1 MEELLEWLEY
11 IDEAVDSRQRSKVRY
26 RLKDI
31 VIIVLFATL
40 ANADDWVE
48 IGIFAAYHK
57 EYLRKYAKLDNG
69 IPSHDTIQRVMAL
82 VSPEIMQQITVKWQE
97 VLNSNEGEKLRK
109 IISMD
114 GKTMR
119 GNTRNGSKP
128 SHVVSAWCDEDGFC
142 LGQVAVDEKSNEITA
157 IPELLNK
164 INVKGQII
172 TIDAMGT
179 QTEIAAKIRQKR
191 ADYVL
196 ALKGNQSSLHDDVRE
211 YFQDKEFCEQ
221 IKKNGQYNRT
231 VEKAHGQKEV
241 REYYQ
246 TEDIKW
252 LPQRSKWRGLKS
264 VGMERKTITRKD
276 GSVSIEHRYF
286 ISSLGNDID
295 LFSRAIRKHWSVEVM
310 HWHLDVTFREDANQT
325 LDKNAAQNL
334 NILRKFCLSILKT
347 VEIFKPN
354 LSMKKKR
361 FVIAQDVEK
370 FLDVV
375 MNA

>member
-1 MEELLEWLEY
+1 MVNDGTCSDTLMMQAADAIDALSKIREEQKAQ
-11 IDEAVDSRQRSKVRY
+11 I
-26 RLKDI
+26 
-31 VIIVLFATL
+31 ATL

-48 IGIFAAYHK
+48 IGIFAAYHE
-57 EYLRKYAKLDNG
+57 EYLRKYTELDNSV
-69 IPSHDTIQRVMAL
+69 PSHDTIQRVMAL
-82 VSPEIMQQITVKWQE
+82 VSPEIMQQISAKWQE

-142 LGQVAVDEKSNEITA
+142 LGQVAVEEKSNEITA
-157 IPELLNK
+157 IPELLDK

-196 ALKGNQSSLHDDVRE
+196 ALKGNQSNLHDDVKE

-221 IKKNGQYNRT
+221 IKKNGQYRRT
-231 VEKAHGQKEV
+231 VEKAHSQKEV
-241 REYYQ
+241 REYFQ

-252 LPQRSKWRGLKS
+252 LPQRSRWKGLKS

-276 GSVSIEHRYF
+276 GSISTENRYF

-325 LDKNAAQNL
+325 IDKNAAQNL

-347 VEIFKPN
+347 VEIFKPK

-370 FLDVV
+370 FLDIV
-375 MNA
+375 MCA

>member
-11 IDEAVDSRQRSKVRY
+11 IEEEIDSRQQSKVRY

-48 IGIFAAYHK
+48 IGIFAAYHE
-57 EYLRKYAKLDNG
+57 EYLRKYTKLDNG
-69 IPSHDTIQRVMAL
+69 VPSHDTIQRVMAL
-82 VSPEIMQQITVKWQE
+82 VSPEIMQQISAKWQE

-142 LGQVAVDEKSNEITA
+142 LGQVAVEEKSNEITA
-157 IPELLNK
+157 IPELLDK

-196 ALKGNQSSLHDDVRE
+196 ALKGNQSNLHDDVKE
-211 YFQDKEFCEQ
+211 YFQDKDFCEQ
-221 IKKNGQYNRT
+221 IKKNGQYRRT
-231 VEKAHGQKEV
+231 VEKAHSQKEV
-241 REYYQ
+241 REYFQ

-252 LPQRSKWRGLKS
+252 LPQRSRWKGLKS

-276 GSVSIEHRYF
+276 GSISTENRYF

-325 LDKNAAQNL
+325 IDKNAAQNL

-347 VEIFKPN
+347 VEIFKPK

-370 FLDVV
+370 FLDIV
-375 MNA
+375 MCA

>member
-11 IDEAVDSRQRSKVRY
+11 IEEVIDSRQQSKVRY

-48 IGIFAAYHK
+48 IGIFAAYHE
-57 EYLRKYAKLDNG
+57 EYLRKYTKLDNG
-69 IPSHDTIQRVMAL
+69 VPSHDTIQRVMAL
-82 VSPEIMQQITVKWQE
+82 VSPEIMQQISAKWQE

-142 LGQVAVDEKSNEITA
+142 LGQVAVEEKSNEITA
-157 IPELLNK
+157 IPELLDK

-196 ALKGNQSSLHDDVRE
+196 ALKGNQSNLHDDVKE
-211 YFQDKEFCEQ
+211 YFQDKDFCEQ
-221 IKKNGQYNRT
+221 IKKNGQYRRT
-231 VEKAHGQKEV
+231 VEKAHSQKEV
-241 REYYQ
+241 REYFQ

-252 LPQRSKWRGLKS
+252 LPQRSRWKGLKS

-276 GSVSIEHRYF
+276 GSINTENRYF

-325 LDKNAAQNL
+325 IDKNAAQNL

-347 VEIFKPN
+347 VEIFKPK

-370 FLDVV
+370 FLDIV
-375 MNA
+375 MCA

>member
-1 MEELLEWLEY
+1 MDKLLEWLEY

-31 VIIVLFATL
+31 IIIVLFATL

-48 IGIFAAYHK
+48 IGIFAVYHE
-57 EYLRKYAKLDNG
+57 EYLRKYTELDNG

-82 VSPEIMQQITVKWQE
+82 VSPEIMQQITIKWQE

-142 LGQVAVDEKSNEITA
+142 LGQVAVDKKSNEITA
-157 IPELLNK
+157 IPELLDK

-231 VEKAHGQKEV
+231 VEKAHSQKEV

-252 LPQRSKWRGLKS
+252 LPQRSKWKGLKS

-325 LDKNAAQNL
+325 IDKNAAQNL
-334 NILRKFCLSILKT
+334 NILRKFCLSILKA

-370 FLDVV
+370 LLDVV